1 MFAILTHF
9 HPSPAWQRC
18 GHIHGSVLLNQEI
31 KRKKTRPVFVGGIQV
46 GGDAP
51 VVVQSMTCTDTRDVQ
66 ATVGQIRAMEEA
78 GCEIVRVAVPDMEA
92 AAALADIRKQI
103 RIPLIADIH
112 FNHRLALQAMKN
124 GVDGIRIN
132 PGNMGVEK
140 VKTVIK
146 AAKSRNVVI
155 RIGINAGSLEKEL
168 LTKYGGPT
176 PDALV
181 ESALKSI
188 ALFETMDFRNIKLSL
203 KSSNVATMIEAY
215 RAIADKT
222 DYPLHLGVTEAGTPV
237 NAAIKSA
244 MGIGMLLY
252 EGIGD
257 TIRVSVT
264 GSPVLE
270 IGIAY
275 GILRA
280 LNIRKIGPDIISCP
294 TCGRCEIDLFKLSE
308 EVEAKLAGLK
318 TYLKIALMG
327 CVVNGPGEAAEADI
341 GIAGGRGSGLLFKK
355 GQVLR
360 KIKEEEFVPVLIE
373 EIKKMTSGN

>member
-1 MFAILTHF
+1 
-9 HPSPAWQRC
+9 
-18 GHIHGSVLLNQEI
+18 
-31 KRKKTRPVFVGGIQV
+31 
-46 GGDAP
+46 

-66 ATVGQIRAMEEA
+66 ATVGRSGQWRRPVVK
-78 GCEIVRVAVPDMEA
+78 IVRVAVPDMEA

-112 FNHRLALQAMKN
+112 FKSPSCSASH
-124 GVDGIRIN
+124 
-132 PGNMGVEK
+132 EK
-140 VKTVIK
+140 WSGRHPRQSRQHGCGKRSKTVIK

-264 GSPVLE
+264 GSPGTGNRYCLWYPAGSE
-270 IGIAY
+270 YPENRAGY
-275 GILRA
+275 YFLSHLRT
-280 LNIRKIGPDIISCP
+280 L
-294 TCGRCEIDLFKLSE
+294 
-308 EVEAKLAGLK
+308 
-318 TYLKIALMG
+318 
-327 CVVNGPGEAAEADI
+327 
-341 GIAGGRGSGLLFKK
+341 
-355 GQVLR
+355 
-360 KIKEEEFVPVLIE
+360 
-373 EIKKMTSGN
+373 

>member
-1 MFAILTHF
+1 VIVRHINSFSPQPLPAKVWAYSWECLIESRDQEKKNKACF
-9 HPSPAWQRC
+9 CRWHPGWRRC
-18 GHIHGSVLLNQEI
+18 PRGRTIHDLYGYAGCASDRGADQGNG
-31 KRKKTRPVFVGGIQV
+31 R
-46 GGDAP
+46 
-51 VVVQSMTCTDTRDVQ
+51 
-66 ATVGQIRAMEEA
+66 A

-188 ALFETMDFRNIKLSL
+188 ALFEAMDFNNIKLSL

-215 RAIADKT
+215 RA
-222 DYPLHLGVTEAGTPV
+222 
-237 NAAIKSA
+237 
-244 MGIGMLLY
+244 
-252 EGIGD
+252 
-257 TIRVSVT
+257 
-264 GSPVLE
+264 
-270 IGIAY
+270 
-275 GILRA
+275 
-280 LNIRKIGPDIISCP
+280 
-294 TCGRCEIDLFKLSE
+294 GR
-308 EVEAKLAGLK
+308 
-318 TYLKIALMG
+318 
-327 CVVNGPGEAAEADI
+327 
-341 GIAGGRGSGLLFKK
+341 R
-355 GQVLR
+355 
-360 KIKEEEFVPVLIE
+360 
-373 EIKKMTSGN
+373 

>member
-9 HPSPAWQRC
+9 HPSLAWQRC

-92 AAALADIRKQI
+92 AAALANIRKQI

-140 VKTVIK
+140 VKTIIK

-155 RIGINAGSLEKEL
+155 RIGINAGSLEQEL

-188 ALFETMDFRNIKLSL
+188 ALFEAMDFRNIKLSL

-270 IGIAY
+270 MGIAY